1 MVLEEWV
8 PLEVLGG
15 AVVPIAEVRQEV
27 VVAEQVARLHLPLL
41 LRGPHL
47 QMVCSR
53 LDMSQGG
60 PYPLT

>member
-8 PLEVLGG
+8 PSEVLGG
-15 AVVPIAEVRQEV
+15 AVVPITEVRQEV

-41 LRGPHL
+41 VRSPHL

-53 LDMSQGG
+53 LDMSQVVHI
-60 PYPLT
+60 L